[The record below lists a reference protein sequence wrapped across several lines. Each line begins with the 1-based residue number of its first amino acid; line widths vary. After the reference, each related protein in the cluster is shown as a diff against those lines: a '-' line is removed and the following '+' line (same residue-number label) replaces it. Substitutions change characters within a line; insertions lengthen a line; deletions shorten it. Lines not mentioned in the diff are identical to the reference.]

1 MCTAKC
7 NISMTA
13 GDILIKFCLVELKI
27 IGHVLGMFNI
37 FFGCIPLRGIYFLI
51 LTLRLGI

>member
-1 MCTAKC
+1 MCAAKC

-13 GDILIKFCLVELKI
+13 GDFLIKFCLGELKI
-27 IGHVLGMFNI
+27 IVHVLGMFNI
-37 FFGCIPLRGIYFLI
+37 TFGCIPLRGIYFFI